1 MAQTE
6 QPSETE
12 RKLQAENAELK
23 KRNAELQEQNR
34 KLQKALNDALTA
46 LACARKTSGTSSKPP
61 SSDIVKARSKEAD
74 GKLLKRKIGAQPG
87 HPRHARAPFPP
98 EQIAAVQ
105 DHRLD
110 ACPDCGGT
118 LRHTGVEA
126 VIQQAE
132 LVAQPVHITEH
143 RAWGC
148 ECAHCGAKHVAPFPA
163 EVEQGGL
170 SGPRLTSLAG
180 YLKGACHAS
189 YSTLQKFCGEV
200 LGLEFSRG
208 YLAKIILQ
216 KTSRALAQTHER
228 LLARLP
234 LQTYLNVDETGHK
247 QNGKLLQTWCFH
259 ASCFTLFR
267 VGLGRG
273 SDVLLDTLG
282 PNFTGILTCDYFSA
296 YQKFSRDWDA
306 DLSFCW
312 AHLIR
317 DVRFLTTL
325 PDAPTRGYG
334 VRLLASIKDMF
345 GCLHT
350 RQSRLARQGALLH
363 HRAQIE
369 AFALQ
374 DVPNSAGALNLARR
388 FENHANEYFR
398 FITLPR
404 VAPTNNVAEQDE
416 RFVVIDR
423 HITQGTRS
431 TSGNRW
437 CERIWTVTATCTRRG
452 QSVLNFLRQA
462 ITASFHGRPAPSLL
476 VNTS

>member
-1 MAQTE
+1 MAETK

-12 RKLQAENAELK
+12 RKLQTENAELK
-23 KRNAELQEQNR
+23 KRNAELAEQNR

-61 SSDIVKARSKEAD
+61 SSDIVKARAKED
-74 GKLLKRKIGAQPG
+74 GRTQSKRKIGAQPG
-87 HPRHARAPFPP
+87 HARHARAPFPP
-98 EQIAAVQ
+98 EQVDAVQ
-105 DHRLD
+105 DYTLN
-110 ACPDCGGT
+110 ACPDCGGA
-118 LRHTGVEA
+118 LRQVGVET

-132 LVAQPVHITEH
+132 LVDKPVRITEH

-148 ECAHCGAKHVAPFPA
+148 QCEQCGAKHVASFPA
-163 EVEQGGL
+163 AVEQSGL
-170 SGPRLTSLAG
+170 CGPRLTTLAG

-189 YSTLQKFCGEV
+189 YTTAQKFFGEV
-200 LGLEFSRG
+200 LRLSVSRG

-216 KTSRALAQTHER
+216 KNSRALAQVHAR

-234 LQTYLNVDETGHK
+234 FQSRLNVDETGHK

-259 ASCFTLFR
+259 APRFTLFR

-273 SDVLLDTLG
+273 SEVLRDTLG
-282 PNFTGILTCDYFSA
+282 EFFTGILTCDYFSA

-312 AHLIR
+312 AHLTR

-325 PDAPTRGYG
+325 PDARTRGYG
-334 VRLLASIKDMF
+334 ERLLGSIEEMF
-345 GCLHT
+345 QCLHT
-350 RQSRLARQGALLH
+350 RQPRLARQGALLQ

-369 AFALQ
+369 GLALRR
-374 DVPNSAGALNLARR
+374 VPGTAEAWNLARR
-388 FENHANEYFR
+388 FEDHANEYFR
-398 FITLPR
+398 FITVPR
-404 VAPTNNVAEQDE
+404 VEPTNNAVERDE

-431 TSGNRW
+431 ESGNRW
-437 CERIWTVTATCTRRG
+437 CERIWTVTATCARQGR
-452 QSVLNFLRQA
+452 SVLDFLYRA
-462 ITASFHGRPAPSLL
+462 LTASFDDRPAPSLL
-476 VNTS
+476 LNSP